1 MFLGSLLQPPSH
13 KPSPP
18 PTDLPQM
25 EPEPT
30 ITTLLKAI
38 QVLTT
43 QVGSLQDQ
51 VRSQGKQLTQLT
63 TLCKETNNLI
73 GDKDQ
78 GQGKPI
84 TMAGPVTPQINRG
97 AKLTVQKWL
106 GLEDFPLPTL
116 SGPLET
122 QWGTNQKRKSQG
134 EQHQMPQDG
143 AAGPL

>member
-1 MFLGSLLQPPSH
+1 
-13 KPSPP
+13 
-18 PTDLPQM
+18 M

-84 TMAGPVTPQINRG
+84 TMAGPVTPPDQ
-97 AKLTVQKWL
+97 
-106 GLEDFPLPTL
+106 
-116 SGPLET
+116 
-122 QWGTNQKRKSQG
+122 QG
-134 EQHQMPQDG
+134 GQN
-143 AAGPL
+143 